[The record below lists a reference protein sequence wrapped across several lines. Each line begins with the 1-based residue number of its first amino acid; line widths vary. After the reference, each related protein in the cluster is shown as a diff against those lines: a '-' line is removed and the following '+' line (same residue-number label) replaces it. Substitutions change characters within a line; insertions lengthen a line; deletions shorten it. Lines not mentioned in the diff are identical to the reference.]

1 MAGLNRRFGPATAS
15 RKPTSVIAA
24 PAMRSGEIGCAVVPN
39 QPKASTSRPM
49 TICPVTGM
57 ITVLR
62 LPSFGSS
69 STLPVR
75 KVTPNTPANH
85 IHHGPFAA
93 VAGISGYGPS
103 SSVKVSIAMRPT
115 LNDTSEARNGEPMER
130 PSRVFTAVCTGV
142 ISPEKIPS
150 NPCSMFSLPT
160 FLGTRFPAQIITA
173 PDHQPT

>member
-1 MAGLNRRFGPATAS
+1 M
-15 RKPTSVIAA
+15 IAA

-39 QPKASTSRPM
+39 QPKASISRPM

-115 LNDTSEARNGEPMER
+115 LNDTSEAQRRADGTA
-130 PSRVFTAVCTGV
+130 SRVFTAVCTGV
-142 ISPEKIPS
+142 ISPEENSQQSLQHVQPS
-150 NPCSMFSLPT
+150 T

>member
-1 MAGLNRRFGPATAS
+1 
-15 RKPTSVIAA
+15 
-24 PAMRSGEIGCAVVPN
+24 
-39 QPKASTSRPM
+39 
-49 TICPVTGM
+49 M

-150 NPCSMFSLPT
+150 NPCSMFS
-160 FLGTRFPAQIITA
+160 FLRFSAHASRHRLSQHQTISRRNNKPLKSNDSKGFHAIPAKGA
-173 PDHQPT
+173 NRRP